1 MSKPSRKGQRK
12 DMSLKVSPKVKESN
26 CEHMQE
32 ELYDIKA
39 YELSWRCTSCK
50 EVRISYEDTGSGC

>member
-12 DMSLKVSPKVKESN
+12 DTSLKVSPKVKESN
-26 CEHMQE
+26 CQHEQE
-32 ELYDIKA
+32 ELHHVVA
-39 YELSWRCTSCK
+39 FELSWRCTSCK